1 MKRRALER
9 RIYTREFRQLLGW
22 GPTWFCE
29 QKKRGV
35 IPAPRRD
42 PGSQRDFW
50 TESEVAGTMERLNA
64 AAIRTSVPA

>member
-1 MKRRALER
+1 MKRRMLER
-9 RIYTREFRQLLGW
+9 RVYRREFQQLLGW
-22 GPTWFCE
+22 GTTWFGE

-50 TESEVAGTMERLNA
+50 TESEVATTMQRLNS
-64 AAIRTSVPA
+64 AAIRTSEAA